1 MKFSL
6 WQGPHQP
13 WEEVL
18 RAAGHAERTGWDG
31 LWAADHLMPLQGDA
45 PTLECWTGLAGLATA
60 VPRVR
65 IGSLVSGNTYRH
77 PAVLAKMAA
86 TIDRTSGGRL
96 VLGLG
101 AGWQRNEHEAYG
113 IDFYDTKERLAR
125 LDEACQMLKALFVN
139 DRTDFSG
146 RYYTLRDAPLD
157 PKPLQQPLPLLIGGG
172 GERVTLKIAA
182 RYCDEWNT
190 WGTPDVLAAKGAVL
204 DRHCE
209 RIGRDPATI
218 RRSAQAL
225 VFLSED
231 PGSLDQIR
239 QRMTGGARPVVIGT
253 PAEVQQAMA
262 DYAAAGVDEFI
273 LPDFNLT
280 TPEAKTETMDLFIER
295 VAPALR

>member
-1 MKFSL
+1 MQFSL
-6 WQGPHQP
+6 WQGPHQA
-13 WEEVL
+13 WAEVL
-18 RAAGHAERTGWDG
+18 RAAAHAERTGWDG
-31 LWAADHLMPLQGDA
+31 IWSADHLMPLQGDA
-45 PTLECWTGLAGLATA
+45 PTIECWAGLAGLATA
-60 VPRVR
+60 VDRVR

-86 TIDRTSGGRL
+86 TVDRTSGGRL
-96 VLGLG
+96 VLGIG

-113 IDFYDTKERLAR
+113 IDFFDVRQRLAR
-125 LDEACQMLKALFVN
+125 LDEACQMLKALFAN
-139 DRTDFSG
+139 ERTDFSG

-157 PKPLQQPLPLLIGGG
+157 PKPLQQPLPLLVGGA

-190 WGTPDVLAAKGAVL
+190 WGTPEVLAAKGAVL

-209 RIGRDPATI
+209 AIGRDPATI

-231 PGSLDQIR
+231 EAWLDQVR
-239 QRMTGGARPVVIGT
+239 QRMGGAGRPTVIGT
-253 PAEVQQAMA
+253 PDEVQGVMA
-262 DYAAAGVDEFI
+262 DYVAAGVDEFVV
-273 LPDFNLT
+273 PDFNLT
-280 TPEAKTETMDLFIER
+280 TPAAKTETMDMFIER